1 MGVLLR
7 GVVVAAAGGV
17 ESHDRRQRCWKAK
30 GGGRMKK
37 RSTDVRNK
45 ERGAEGCNHQG
56 VGQNGLLWRLII
68 DGEKKREQEERR
80 HKTGLSGLRFKDRT
94 EVNNPFGSLVD

>member
-1 MGVLLR
+1 MLEGEGWR
-7 GVVVAAAGGV
+7 KD
-17 ESHDRRQRCWKAK
+17 E
-30 GGGRMKK
+30 K

-45 ERGAEGCNHQG
+45 ERGAEGCNHQV

-68 DGEKKREQEERR
+68 DGEKKREQEERK